1 MNCYLQLFSARHT
14 ALDES
19 LRIAAESG
27 YSGVEAFGDN
37 FVDNKVFKAG
47 LKKYGLSVPSIHINL
62 GMLRTDMKACMALA
76 SEFDCQHIVCP
87 YLEEQERP
95 VDAAGWI
102 TLGSE
107 LADIEIQCADAGCT
121 FAWHNHDFEFVA
133 LSDGSMPIEHLLE
146 GAESMRWE
154 IDVAWIV
161 RAAVDPAPWIK
172 RYQSRLSAVH
182 LKDIAPAGNCLD
194 EDGWADLGE
203 GVVAWESLMPSL
215 LESPAAL
222 FITEHDNPSD
232 LQRFASRSIKAFK
245 VMSTAN

>member
-1 MNCYLQLFSARHT
+1 MNCYLQLYSARHT
-14 ALDES
+14 AIDES

-27 YSGVEAFGDN
+27 YSGVEAFRDN
-37 FVDNKVFKAG
+37 FVDGDVFKAS

-62 GMLRTDMKACMALA
+62 DRLRTDMKACISLA
-76 SEFDCQHIVCP
+76 REFDCQHIVCP

-95 VDAAGWI
+95 LDTAAWQ
-102 TLGSE
+102 TLAHE
-107 LADIEIQCADAGCT
+107 LVVIESQLTDAGCT
-121 FAWHNHDFEFVA
+121 FAWHNHDFEFFA
-133 LSDGSMPIEHLLE
+133 LPDGSMPIEHLLKTA
-146 GAESMRWE
+146 GSMQWE

-203 GVVAWESLMPSL
+203 GIVAWESLMPSL
-215 LESPAAL
+215 LESPAEL
-222 FITEHDNPSD
+222 FITEHDNPAD
-232 LQRFASRSIKAFK
+232 LQRFATRSIRAFNALSAHK
-245 VMSTAN
+245 